1 MLLFNL
7 FFWTFIYKGTRY
19 LSEKSKGLLKD
30 WSTEEDSRILSFYAV
45 STVHS
50 TIMSIFP
57 LYYYFNGDEYGLIR
71 EFGENENILL
81 NLSLSYFIWDF
92 YYVYLYKSLP
102 FFIHHTMGIS
112 FLLIFKTQPLAGVFL
127 ISIFLPEVTTP
138 LLNVWQLSKMKKYKI
153 FDKINTFFTF
163 SYIFVRVGLISIF
176 NIYCF
181 NKLLNS
187 DKLNNKIVYSL
198 LGISIIYTF
207 GNFSWSWKLFQGF
220 KKWYLRKD

>member
-19 LSEKSKGLLKD
+19 LSEKSKGLFKD
-30 WSTEEDSRILSFYAV
+30 WSSEEDSRLLSFYAV

-71 EFGENENILL
+71 EFGKNENILL

-92 YYVYLYKSLP
+92 YYVYLYNSIP

-163 SYIFVRVGLISIF
+163 SYIFVRVGLISTF

-187 DKLNNKIVYSL
+187 DKLDNKIVYLL
-198 LGISIIYTF
+198 LGISFIYTF
-207 GNFSWSWKLFQGF
+207 GNFSWSLKLFRGY
-220 KKWYLRKD
+220 KKWYLKKD